1 MSARWLKT
9 KNCTATSSLRNE
21 LNMLIKH
28 SLVIAVLV
36 FLGVTQA
43 HADAGFYVDPDSSP
57 ALWVRAHQAD
67 PRAPRIAEAIAN
79 VPMARWFGNWSG
91 DVHKAVKRFVDKANA
106 TNREPILVAY
116 NIPHRDCGGASA
128 GGVGD
133 ASAYQVWIDSFSR
146 GLSNRRAIVIVEPD
160 STAQLDCFKTDG
172 ERDERLGLLRYAVSR
187 FRLNA
192 PAADVYLDGG
202 NAHWVPAATMAARLN
217 AAGLSE
223 AKGFALNVSN
233 FYTTE
238 ESAAY
243 ANSVNA
249 ALGAQFGYSKPFVV
263 DTSRNGKGSDG
274 QWCNPPGRM
283 IGARSSGASG
293 TMLPVWIK
301 VPGNSDGPCGSAPTS
316 PAGAFSPELAV
327 RLIDGD

>member
-1 MSARWLKT
+1 MPH
-9 KNCTATSSLRNE
+9 TAS
-21 LNMLIKH
+21 
-28 SLVIAVLV
+28 
-36 FLGVTQA
+36 
-43 HADAGFYVDPDSSP
+43 
-57 ALWVRAHQAD
+57 
-67 PRAPRIAEAIAN
+67 
-79 VPMARWFGNWSG
+79 
-91 DVHKAVKRFVDKANA
+91 
-106 TNREPILVAY
+106 PILVAY

-128 GGVGD
+128 GGVD
-133 ASAYQVWIDSFSR
+133 DSSAYRVWIDAFSR
-146 GLSNRRAIVIVEPD
+146 GLGNRRAIVVVEPD

-202 NAHWVPAATMAARLN
+202 NAHWVPAAIMAARLN

-238 ESAAY
+238 ESAVY
-243 ANSVNA
+243 ANSVNT
-249 ALGAQFGYSKPFVV
+249 ALVAQFGYSKPFVV

-274 QWCNPPGRM
+274 PWCNPPGRM
-283 IGARSSGASG
+283 IGARTSGASG
-293 TMLPVWIK
+293 AMLPVWIK
-301 VPGNSDGPCGSAPTS
+301 VPGNSDGPCGSAPTL
-316 PAGAFSPELAV
+316 PAGAFSPDLAV

>member
-1 MSARWLKT
+1 MPSNIRPR
-9 KNCTATSSLRNE
+9 SE
-21 LNMLIKH
+21 PDMLIKH
-28 SLVIAVLV
+28 SFIIAAMV

-67 PRAPRIAEAIAN
+67 PRAPRIAESIAN

-91 DVHKAVKRFVDKANA
+91 DVHKAVKRFVDKADA
-106 TNREPILVAY
+106 SRHEPILVAY

-133 ASAYQVWIDSFSR
+133 ASAYQAWIDGFSR
-146 GLSNRRAIVIVEPD
+146 GLGNHRAIVIVEPD

-172 ERDERLGLLRYAVSR
+172 EREERLGLLRYAVSR
-187 FRLNA
+187 FHLNA

-202 NAHWVPAATMAARLN
+202 NARWIPAAAMAARLN

-233 FYTTE
+233 FYTTQ

-243 ANSVNA
+243 ANAVNA
-249 ALGAQFGYSKPFVV
+249 ALAAQFGYSKPFVV
-263 DTSRNGKGSDG
+263 DTSRNGRGSDG

-283 IGARSSGASG
+283 IGARTSIALGA
-293 TMLPVWIK
+293 MLPIWIK
-301 VPGNSDGPCGSAPTS
+301 VPGSSDGPCGSAPTS
-316 PAGAFSPELAV
+316 PAGAFNPELAM